1 MKRLQTVG
9 LSLAAIIGLATMGAG
24 VIHAQSTT
32 KHNPLNGL
40 VNAIAQKFNLDPA
53 AVQQVVDAQHIQMET
68 QMHAQRATEQKT
80 KLDQAVKDGKITQAQ
95 EDLIITKQAEMQTF
109 MESLKDKTPAER
121 EAAMKTQKDALKTWA
136 TQNNIPEQ
144 YIMGFGPGGR
154 GKHGMPK
161 FSGEHNPNLF
171 LDQAVQ
177 NGKITPAQKDLVIAK
192 HAEIKTT
199 LESLKDKTPEE
210 RQAAMQ
216 AQRDAL
222 QKWATDNNIP
232 QQLIIGFG
240 PGGRGMGGG
249 KK

>member
-24 VIHAQSTT
+24 VINAQSTT

-53 AVQQVVDAQHIQMET
+53 AVQQVVDAQHAQMESE
-68 QMHAQRATEQKT
+68 MHAQRATEQKT
-80 KLDQAVKDGKITQAQ
+80 KLNQAVKDGKITQAQ
-95 EDLIITKQAEMQTF
+95 EDLIIAKQTEIQAF

-121 EAAMKTQKDALKTWA
+121 EAAMKIQKDTLKTWA

-161 FSGEHNPNLF
+161 FGGERNPSLF
-171 LDQAVQ
+171 LDQAVK
-177 NGKITPAQKDLVIAK
+177 NGKITQAQADLIIAK
-192 HAEIKTT
+192 HAELKTT

-210 RQAAMQ
+210 RQAAME
-216 AQRDAL
+216 AQRENL
-222 QKWATDNNIP
+222 KKWATDNNLSE
-232 QQLIIGFG
+232 QFTMFFG
-240 PGGRGMGGG
+240 GHGMGGG